1 MPGFIFAEYDSPEA
15 NSINPTRN
23 SKPASAFG
31 PTNQQISAG
40 AVVPLM
46 INSAG
51 TGFLQGNGTAP
62 TAAFWSGVLTGMM
75 AAPPSI
81 GTTTPGTVRTSR
93 LELVYGDSTGTP
105 GNVTNNNPRG
115 RVALAAGA
123 STIVVTNSLVA
134 ATSMVVCQLR
144 STDGAATAISTVTTG
159 SNTFTI
165 TFNGASTGT
174 AAQVDFMVVGT

>member
-51 TGFLQGNGTAP
+51 TGFLLGTGVAP
-62 TAAFWSGVLTGMM
+62 TAAFWSTVLTTML
-75 AAPPSI
+75 AAPPAI

-93 LELVYGDSTGTP
+93 PEVVYTDSTATP
-105 GNVTNNNPRG
+105 GNVTNNSPRG

-123 STIVVTNSLVA
+123 STIVVTSSLVT
-134 ATSMVVCQLR
+134 ATSAVFTNLR
-144 STDGAATAISTVTTG
+144 SVDGAATNINTVTTG
-159 SNTFTI
+159 AGSFTI

-174 AAQVDFMVVGT
+174 AAQVDFLVVN